1 MVFFRCNISF
11 CTALFNKSVSLSLQ
25 PWKQYQKLIAT
36 KLDSSKKTHGV
47 NGDLVLE
54 FEPQFEYSIE
64 NADRFF
70 VELEGLLVP
79 FFIMEDGFR
88 FKTENS
94 AILTFDGVESEK
106 YAKRMVGSSVF
117 LFKNEIIV
125 MDDELSDSELVDYL
139 LVDEKLGKIGII
151 DQIDNYSGNIVFTV
165 NFKGKE
171 LLVPFNEDFLLEIDK
186 QNKVI
191 KLKLPEGLIDE

>member
-1 MVFFRCNISF
+1 METIPKADCDKVGFF
-11 CTALFNKSVSLSLQ
+11 
-25 PWKQYQKLIAT
+25 
-36 KLDSSKKTHGV
+36 KKTHGV
-47 NGDLVLE
+47 SGELVLE
-54 FEPQFEYSIE
+54 YEPQFEYSIE

-171 LLVPFNEDFLLEIDK
+171 LLVPYNEDFLLEIDK

>member
-1 MVFFRCNISF
+1 METIPKADCEKVGFF
-11 CTALFNKSVSLSLQ
+11 
-25 PWKQYQKLIAT
+25 
-36 KLDSSKKTHGV
+36 KKTHGV
-47 NGDLVLE
+47 SGELVLE
-54 FEPQFEYSIE
+54 YEPQFEISIE
-64 NADRFF
+64 NANRFF

-79 FFIMEDGFR
+79 FFVLEDGFR

-106 YAKRMVGSSVF
+106 YSKRMVGSSVF

-125 MDDELSDSELVDYL
+125 MSDEMSDSELVDYL
-139 LVDEKLGKIGII
+139 LVDEKLGEIGII
-151 DQIDNYSGNIVFTV
+151 NQIDNYSGNIVFTV
-165 NFKGKE
+165 NFNGKE

-191 KLKLPEGLIDE
+191 KLRLPEGLFDE

>member
-1 MVFFRCNISF
+1 METIAKADCEKVGFF
-11 CTALFNKSVSLSLQ
+11 
-25 PWKQYQKLIAT
+25 
-36 KLDSSKKTHGV
+36 KKTHGV
-47 NGDLVLE
+47 SGELVLE
-54 FEPQFEYSIE
+54 YEPQFEYSIE

-79 FFIMEDGFR
+79 FFIVEDGFR

-139 LVDEKLGKIGII
+139 LVDEKRGKIGII

-191 KLKLPEGLIDE
+191 TLNLPEGLFDE

>member
-1 MVFFRCNISF
+1 METIAKADCEKVGFF
-11 CTALFNKSVSLSLQ
+11 
-25 PWKQYQKLIAT
+25 
-36 KLDSSKKTHGV
+36 KKTHGV
-47 NGDLVLE
+47 SGELVLE
-54 FEPQFEYSIE
+54 YEPQFEYSIE

-79 FFIMEDGFR
+79 FFIVEDGFR

-191 KLKLPEGLIDE
+191 TLNLPEGLFDE